1 MTFPLEYH
9 KSMRRSI
16 PASLACFGMFLLP
29 PFLVSA
35 SPAQF
40 NNAGSSA
47 STHSV
52 SVAPPTGTVAPY
64 TGAVAPNTGA
74 VSPPTGNFVHNGFVP
89 SNGGVAHSPHSPHTS
104 GVSHDG
110 NHRRHSTE
118 GTAYYPYPYYYG
130 VPVPYAADS
139 DASTPDNEAED
150 NDAEY
155 QGGPTIFDRRGS
167 GAESYIPPVSDR
179 HAETQPQNPMPATN
193 ADDLAQPSAFLVF
206 KDGHQL
212 EVANYAIVSQT
223 LYDLTPGHPRKI
235 ALADLDLPATERQ
248 NDDRGVTFQLPPTAQ
263 AN

>member
-9 KSMRRSI
+9 KTMRRLI
-16 PASLACFGMFLLP
+16 PASLACFGMFVLP
-29 PFLVSA
+29 LFLISA
-35 SPAQF
+35 SLAQF
-40 NNAGSSA
+40 NSAGSSA
-47 STHSV
+47 SAHSV

-64 TGAVAPNTGA
+64 TGAVAPHTGA
-74 VSPPTGNFVHNGFVP
+74 VAPPTGSFVHNGFVP
-89 SNGGVAHSPHSPHTS
+89 SNAAVAHSPHSPHTP
-104 GVSHDG
+104 GVAHDG
-110 NHRRHSTE
+110 NHRRHSAD
-118 GTAYYPYPYYYG
+118 GTAYYPYYYG

-139 DASTPDNEAED
+139 DADAPNDENEAD
-150 NDAEY
+150 DAEY

-167 GAESYIPPVSDR
+167 GPESYIPPVSDQQ
-179 HAETQPQNPMPATN
+179 AETQAQNYKPT
-193 ADDLAQPSAFLVF
+193 ADDSQQPSTFLVF

-235 ALADLDLPATERQ
+235 ALADLDLSATEKQ